1 MEIYNTD
8 TNTHTYIYVYTN
20 VYILWSYHADTMGI
34 EYNGDISCNT
44 MTYSR
49 GTTGISWARWLL
61 IPGQNFEWPREPVR
75 SVFFWESIVQT
86 NHILF
91 LKDTYNL

>member
-1 MEIYNTD
+1 MTILCIAADAFNTYHAQVKLY
-8 TNTHTYIYVYTN
+8 TFTHLYTN

-75 SVFFWESIVQT
+75 SVFFWES
-86 NHILF
+86 LSP
-91 LKDTYNL
+91 KP